1 MFKAELF
8 LATTAGRADAARGL
22 ASLAAA
28 VGQLVG
34 DDVAARAVL
43 HDPSALADL
52 SHGEE
57 TEAAAGF
64 CGVVEL
70 AASSQEPLL
79 DALGAIRPAVVGQSW
94 VDRERSAVAVGTE

>member
-8 LATTAGRADAARGL
+8 LATTAGRSDAARGL

-64 CGVVEL
+64 CGVV
-70 AASSQEPLL
+70 SSRP
-79 DALGAIRPAVVGQSW
+79 DGAGEGRGQRLSSATCWSGRVG
-94 VDRERSAVAVGTE
+94 RAVATAGGGSRP